1 MDIFEAIKTRRSIN
15 FFDSEKDIPV
25 SKIKEIIALANLAPS
40 SSNLQP
46 WEVIIVTDPIRKKV
60 LRKCAFDQPKVE
72 EASATLIIIANPNA
86 VEERV
91 DRVMTDKVEKGYMKQ
106 EDVEKQRKGPFRLY
120 SDKES
125 EVRKIFAVKNTAFFA
140 MNFMIAAKGS
150 GYETHPMDGFK
161 AADVKREFHIPDDRI
176 IPLLITVGFPRPG
189 LMLLPRPFRR
199 EVDEFVKMNDYL

>member
-1 MDIFEAIKTRRSIN
+1 
-15 FFDSEKDIPV
+15 
-25 SKIKEIIALANLAPS
+25 
-40 SSNLQP
+40 
-46 WEVIIVTDPIRKKV
+46 
-60 LRKCAFDQPKVE
+60 
-72 EASATLIIIANPNA
+72 
-86 VEERV
+86 
-91 DRVMTDKVEKGYMKQ
+91 
-106 EDVEKQRKGPFRLY
+106 
-120 SDKES
+120 
-125 EVRKIFAVKNTAFFA
+125 